1 MRSSLKF
8 DPRLTLA
15 VIVLMAMVTG
25 IFYRVYDVLPQNTDF
40 QPHIRFAQEIAAG
53 ERGILTHPLFHLAII
68 IPQAITGADWES
80 ITRWVIIG
88 FQVLTALV
96 IFGGYLLPALG
107 DRRDPRRLAIGVIL
121 AAMLM
126 VVSAISVFT
135 WNAETFRLRYHIGYI
150 MPHVYHNPT
159 VIALKPFAVALFL
172 YAVAVFYPE
181 RLPGRAYGAVAIA
194 AFVTILGT
202 LAKPN
207 YAIALLPILGLLG
220 AFCVL
225 IRRPL
230 HWPLG
235 IIGIILPA
243 GVILFAQIV
252 LLPNSG
258 GDVGSM
264 GFMPFGF
271 LQRHGVTDGLLRF
284 GMSIVFPAVVYG
296 MYLDTARRNFRLNF
310 AWAVFGVGAF
320 YTYFLVELNRV
331 RTGNFVWSGQV
342 TILILFVV
350 TMAFLI
356 TQMRREGRITW
367 KSGIALAVFMAH
379 VLCGVYWYSFY

>member
-1 MRSSLKF
+1 MRSWPKF
-8 DPRLTLA
+8 DPRVLFASA
-15 VIVLMAMVTG
+15 VLIAIMTG
-25 IFYRVYDVLPQNTDF
+25 IFYRVYDVLPRNTDF
-40 QPHIRFAQEIAAG
+40 QPHIRFAQEIATG

-68 IPQAITGADWES
+68 IPQAVTGGDWES

-96 IFGGYLLPALG
+96 IFGGYLVPALG
-107 DRRDPRRLAIGVIL
+107 DPRDVRRLAIGVIL
-121 AAMLM
+121 AAALMLI
-126 VVSAISVFT
+126 SAISVLT

-172 YAVAVFYPE
+172 YAVGVFYPE
-181 RLPGRAYGAVAIA
+181 RYSGRAYGVVAIA
-194 AFVTILGT
+194 ALLTILGT

-207 YAIALLPILGLLG
+207 YAIALLPILGLFG

-230 HWPLG
+230 QWALG
-235 IIGIILPA
+235 IVGILIPA

-264 GFMPFGF
+264 SFMPFGF
-271 LQRHGVTDGLLRF
+271 LMRHGVTDGLMRF
-284 GMSIVFPAVVYG
+284 VMSIAFPAVVYG
-296 MYLDTARRNFRLNF
+296 LYLGAARRNFRLNF
-310 AWAVFGVGAF
+310 AWAVFAMGAF
-320 YTYFLVELNRV
+320 YTYFLVESNR
-331 RTGNFVWSGQV
+331 GSCLW
-342 TILILFVV
+342 
-350 TMAFLI
+350 
-356 TQMRREGRITW
+356 
-367 KSGIALAVFMAH
+367 
-379 VLCGVYWYSFY
+379 